1 LNSLIAKKRAFTPL
15 ASNAEVAANNDPRS
29 RRNPRG
35 KLMQETGIR
44 TIDILKADIEGA
56 EKEGLPPV
64 VGLTACVS
72 SPLSYMIVSKNE
84 VVPP

>member
-1 LNSLIAKKRAFTPL
+1 
-15 ASNAEVAANNDPRS
+15 
-29 RRNPRG
+29 
-35 KLMQETGIR
+35 MQETGIR

-64 VGLTACVS
+64 VGLAACVS